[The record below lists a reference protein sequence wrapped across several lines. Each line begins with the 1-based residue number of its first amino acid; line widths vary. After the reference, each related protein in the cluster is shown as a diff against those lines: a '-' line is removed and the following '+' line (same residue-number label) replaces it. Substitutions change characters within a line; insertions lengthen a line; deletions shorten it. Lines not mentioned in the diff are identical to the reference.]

1 MPSIFSPDVV
11 FFRDG
16 RFHLLKE
23 PVEASVLKLPAVNM
37 GQVILKGEDEAE
49 AEQAMKRR
57 MKLALA
63 IFAFRGCRNLILG
76 AYVAA
81 CSAMIRLRW
90 LAGGRSFWGSIF
102 PVSLIP
108 LYMRFWTVPARD
120 SSHNSRKAE
129 EEQYLLT
136 FKMSRSILVPTMKRG
151 AGVESG

>member
-23 PVEASVLKLPAVNM
+23 PVEASVLTLPAVNM

-63 IFAFRGCRNLILG
+63 IFAFRGCRSLILG
-76 AYVAA
+76 VYGCGVFRNDPVKVAGWWKELLGQYFPGEFDTIVYA
-81 CSAMIRLRW
+81 VLD
-90 LAGGRSFWGSIF
+90 RSGTRQL
-102 PVSLIP
+102 P
-108 LYMRFWTVPARD
+108 
-120 SSHNSRKAE
+120 
-129 EEQYLLT
+129 
-136 FKMSRSILVPTMKRG
+136 
-151 AGVESG
+151 